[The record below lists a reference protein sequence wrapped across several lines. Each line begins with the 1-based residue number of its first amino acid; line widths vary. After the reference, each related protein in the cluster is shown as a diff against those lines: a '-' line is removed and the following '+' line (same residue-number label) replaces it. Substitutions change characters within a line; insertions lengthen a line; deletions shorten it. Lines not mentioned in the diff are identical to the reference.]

1 MFFRFFFLF
10 TKRSKGM
17 LFEYFQTRWIL
28 YVAAS
33 LAYAINRVYR
43 WFKKDKFVSYNHYQN
58 SLDKRSDKSRS
69 RYRPQEIYFAIACHS
84 YLREFLRMW
93 ILFER
98 ATCEVQKDTDREWY
112 CVAFLWTTFD
122 IKRNCFQRALFDFS
136 RNWNAKGELQ
146 RSKIMFGKYHTLR
159 NFSAARGFFYFPSC
173 FYLACAGK

>member
-1 MFFRFFFLF
+1 MQLTAYIADLKKINLFRIIIIK
-10 TKRSKGM
+10 TV
-17 LFEYFQTRWIL
+17 WIKDQIK
-28 YVAAS
+28 VARDIARRKFIS
-33 LAYAINRVYR
+33 LSRVI
-43 WFKKDKFVSYNHYQN
+43 HT
-58 SLDKRSDKSRS
+58 
-69 RYRPQEIYFAIACHS
+69 
-84 YLREFLRMW
+84 LREFLRMW

-146 RSKIMFGKYHTLR
+146 RSKIMFGKYHTLP